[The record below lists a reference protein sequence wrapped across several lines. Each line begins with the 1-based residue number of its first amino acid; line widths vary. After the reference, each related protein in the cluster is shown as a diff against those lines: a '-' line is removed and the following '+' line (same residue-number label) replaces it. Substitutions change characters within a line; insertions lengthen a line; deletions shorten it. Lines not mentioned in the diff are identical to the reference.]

1 MRLAAAYQCAT
12 LVGRTAARICARGR
26 ARRFVARCARS
37 AFFNISSRFS
47 INPFASSHCWDGHSS
62 RLPSHSLPRTIYRAP
77 FPDPDS
83 TVRYG
88 ILARENVC
96 TENLTPFLKLLPSY
110 KSSSS
115 SSSHAPSASKS
126 SASSSTSTR
135 TLAGLLRPR
144 SLFASPYHSLSLR
157 THRVVC
163 AASST
168 GVDRECNHRARW
180 RMEISVSA
188 VLAPASLPSL
198 APLAPLLASA
208 PTASSSASSLSS
220 SSAVPFLARASYHHR
235 WSLSSL
241 FGRTALR
248 AVAASASH
256 SRLVLELPPPL
267 ARLYSQQRA
276 QQQAAAESARLAASA
291 TAAGANASTDAEI
304 SDRGKTAIAAS
315 EGHVSVAAKFGA
327 AALEPC
333 AARDASALVWDLR
346 RELRMSGGSGAAVAV
361 TAGAPSPAPQV
372 LDLLFDAS
380 LPPPA
385 SACLMSQDISVASGS
400 AAGIG
405 ATHVWCNPPS
415 APSTAHSSSSP
426 LPSDASPSSADLL
439 VERWIDSDDLQR
451 ARLHVRVRNRGA
463 RAHSLRY
470 LDQFPWFMEFFY
482 HTLRSAVDTV
492 PLRHPFHSHA
502 HAFSFDFAAAAPRRS
517 AHRWAIA
524 LRLDAGAEFALSV
537 DFRRAFL
544 RVAEFPVDVAR
555 GFDIGAA
562 MVVLLNVTTATA
574 TSLGDPTR
582 DGDACEPHLVP
593 SSPLHASVSSFARV
607 YSPPL
612 LLRMPYPD
620 FSMPFNVIAFTST
633 VLAFF
638 FGSMFTVLFRDD
650 HTLLHPPPNKLVAL
664 VQKCRARKR
673 TGAGQTE
680 VAASEAAAAAVA
692 GEEPSVSPAAGT
704 TGTIE

>member
-1 MRLAAAYQCAT
+1 MDTQLAPLPFSAAHNQ
-12 LVGRTAARICARGR
+12 
-26 ARRFVARCARS
+26 S
-37 AFFNISSRFS
+37 
-47 INPFASSHCWDGHSS
+47 NP
-62 RLPSHSLPRTIYRAP
+62 P

-83 TVRYG
+83 TARYG

-115 SSSHAPSASKS
+115 SHSSSASKS
-126 SASSSTSTR
+126 SASLSTSTR
-135 TLAGLLRPR
+135 TLAGLLRPH

-157 THRVVC
+157 THRVAC
-163 AASST
+163 AAST
-168 GVDRECNHRARW
+168 GAECNHRTRW
-180 RMEISVSA
+180 RLEISVLA

-198 APLAPLLASA
+198 APLARLLASA
-208 PTASSSASSLSS
+208 PTPTASASSSSS
-220 SSAVPFLARASYHHR
+220 SSLPFLARASYHHR

-256 SRLVLELPPPL
+256 SRLVFELPPPL
-267 ARLYSQQRA
+267 ARLYRQARA
-276 QQQAAAESARLAASA
+276 QQAAAESSGLAAADVHASA
-291 TAAGANASTDAEI
+291 NVANATTAPPSASHSNNDADE
-304 SDRGKTAIAAS
+304 TAIVANG
-315 EGHVSVAAKFGA
+315 GHVSVAATVGA
-327 AALEPC
+327 AAFEPC

-346 RELRMSGGSGAAVAV
+346 RGLLMSGGSGSGSGSGAAIAV
-361 TAGAPSPAPQV
+361 TAGAPPPPSQV

-385 SACLMSQDISVASGS
+385 STCSVPQDISSASG
-400 AAGIG
+400 AVAGTG
-405 ATHVWCNPPS
+405 ASHVWCNRPW
-415 APSTAHSSSSP
+415 APTAAHSSPSP
-426 LPSDASPSSADLL
+426 LHPSPSSADLL

-451 ARLHVRVRNRGA
+451 ARLHVRIRNRGA
-463 RAHSLRY
+463 RAHTLRY

-482 HTLRSAVDTV
+482 HTLRCAVDAV
-492 PLRHPFHSHA
+492 PLRQPFHSSA
-502 HAFSFDFAAAAPRRS
+502 HAFSFDFEAAAPRRS

-537 DFRRAFL
+537 EFRRAFL

-562 MVVLLNVTTATA
+562 MVVLLNVTTT
-574 TSLGDPTR
+574 TTTTTERGDSTR
-582 DGDACEPHLVP
+582 DGDACESEPP
-593 SSPLHASVSSFARV
+593 HASVSSFARV

-664 VQKCRARKR
+664 VQRCRARKR
-673 TGAGQTE
+673 PGAGQAEATAS
-680 VAASEAAAAAVA
+680 VAAAAAASAAAAVA
-692 GEEPSVSPAAGT
+692 GQEPALSPAAVT
-704 TGTIE
+704 ADHSE